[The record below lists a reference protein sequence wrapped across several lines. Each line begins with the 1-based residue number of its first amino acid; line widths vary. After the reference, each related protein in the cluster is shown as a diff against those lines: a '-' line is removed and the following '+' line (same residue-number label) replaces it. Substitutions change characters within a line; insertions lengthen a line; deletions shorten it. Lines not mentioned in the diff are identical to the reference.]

1 MTIVDFDAER
11 TYDDEKFLT
20 VEVSRSEQMKVVSA
34 AISNRDSLSR
44 FTLHPVTW

>member
-20 VEVSRSEQMKVVSA
+20 VEVSRSEQMKVVCGY
-34 AISNRDSLSR
+34 SNRDSLSR